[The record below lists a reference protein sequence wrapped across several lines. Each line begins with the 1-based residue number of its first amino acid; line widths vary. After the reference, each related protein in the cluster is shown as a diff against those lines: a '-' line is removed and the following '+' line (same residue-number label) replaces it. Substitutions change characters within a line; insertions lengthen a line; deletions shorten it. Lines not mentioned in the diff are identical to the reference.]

1 MELPYEEYTR
11 ACHFLGSYFQGKIP
25 KMIHLEEIPDR
36 VSYFDDTNWKP
47 KEDRID

>member
-11 ACHFLGSYFQGKIP
+11 ACQFLGSYFQGKIP
-25 KMIHLEEIPDR
+25 KRIRLKEIPDR
-36 VSYFDDTNWKP
+36 VSYFNDTTYKP